1 MYWVVLLDVFE
12 RLWSQRLEE
21 MKQNKK
27 IGNFA
32 ISLFDD
38 ETEGEEEDGDVLDD
52 FAAEHFWAITRSDTM
67 LKQMFFIQLNFI
79 LQPYNIFITK
89 H

>member
-38 ETEGEEEDGDVLDD
+38 ETEGEEEDGDVWDD
-52 FAAEHFWAITRSDTM
+52 FAAEHF
-67 LKQMFFIQLNFI
+67 
-79 LQPYNIFITK
+79 
-89 H
+89 

>member
-27 IGNFA
+27 IENFS

-38 ETEGEEEDGDVLDD
+38 ETEGEEEDGDV
-52 FAAEHFWAITRSDTM
+52 
-67 LKQMFFIQLNFI
+67 
-79 LQPYNIFITK
+79 
-89 H
+89 

>member
-12 RLWSQRLEE
+12 KWWNQRLEE
-21 MKQNKK
+21 MKQKMK

-38 ETEGEEEDGDVLDD
+38 ETESEEEDDDVWDD
-52 FAAEHFWAITRSDTM
+52 FAAE
-67 LKQMFFIQLNFI
+67 
-79 LQPYNIFITK
+79 
-89 H
+89 

>member
-21 MKQNKK
+21 MKQKMK
-27 IGNFA
+27 IRNFA
-32 ISLFDD
+32 IPLFDD
-38 ETEGEEEDGDVLDD
+38 EMEGEEEDGDVWDD

-67 LKQMFFIQLNFI
+67 LRIEMKMKNEEW
-79 LQPYNIFITK
+79 K
-89 H
+89 RE